1 MIISISQE
9 LTVICYFDYTKRKF
23 PENELTE
30 LFTDG
35 SGDLLSENFEP
46 AWFLLEHHHGTS
58 FDDLRIGL
66 SYLKRKVDSQNEGQL
81 SFLKVSDVFLCIVYF
96 NYYVYYNV

>member
-1 MIISISQE
+1 LITIIFIAA
-9 LTVICYFDYTKRKF
+9 LRKF

-30 LFTDG
+30 LFPDG

-58 FDDLRIGL
+58 FDDLRVGL

-81 SFLKVSDVFLCIVYF
+81 SFLKVSKNKKKSLLNNMF
-96 NYYVYYNV
+96 NLII

>member
-1 MIISISQE
+1 M
-9 LTVICYFDYTKRKF
+9 F
-23 PENELTE
+23 P
-30 LFTDG
+30 DG

-58 FDDLRIGL
+58 FDDLRVGL

-81 SFLKVSDVFLCIVYF
+81 SFLKVSNIIIQTYF
-96 NYYVYYNV
+96 IKYYVSIYNILGQCWISHGTVGYTFIIKTKL

>member
-1 MIISISQE
+1 M
-9 LTVICYFDYTKRKF
+9 TVIHYFDHTNRKF

-30 LFTDG
+30 LFPDG

-58 FDDLRIGL
+58 FDDLRVGL

-81 SFLKVSDVFLCIVYF
+81 SFLKVSDTYLKIKCIIYF
-96 NYYVYYNV
+96 NNCLYYNVYRIG

>member
-1 MIISISQE
+1 LVYLWKETSKYLFINLFNPISQK
-9 LTVICYFDYTKRKF
+9 VIVIYYFDFTIRKF

-30 LFTDG
+30 LFPDG

-58 FDDLRIGL
+58 FDDLRVGL

-81 SFLKVSDVFLCIVYF
+81 SFLKVSIT
-96 NYYVYYNV
+96 

>member
-1 MIISISQE
+1 MSKYLFINHFNQTSQKDI
-9 LTVICYFDYTKRKF
+9 VIYYFDFTIRKF

-30 LFTDG
+30 LFPDG

-58 FDDLRIGL
+58 FDDLRVGL

-81 SFLKVSDVFLCIVYF
+81 SFLKVS
-96 NYYVYYNV
+96 NT